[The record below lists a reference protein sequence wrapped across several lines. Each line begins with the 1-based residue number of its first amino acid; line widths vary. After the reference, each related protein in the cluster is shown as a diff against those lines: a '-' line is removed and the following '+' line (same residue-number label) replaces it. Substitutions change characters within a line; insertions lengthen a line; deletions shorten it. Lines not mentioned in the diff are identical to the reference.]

1 MKSTPVGP
9 NSRLCANGFK
19 VKEDQWQF
27 RSDGRQSRRCGCVAP
42 TGALRHRLIRP
53 VHNAVNQSC
62 LTGSA
67 LTAGTTRVARLSKA
81 SRTDEVLDTLGL
93 PGEPGSLFETALTH
107 RSYAY
112 EQPLPTAHNERL
124 EFLGDAVLGLLV
136 ADLIFRAYP
145 DMPEGRMQPLRAAVV
160 NSVALAD
167 LARAL
172 GLGQFIRLGRGE
184 ESTGG
189 RDKSSLLA
197 DALEAVI
204 GAAYLEYGPDRV
216 SEVFTPLFESQIE
229 RLVDAGED
237 FDSKGALQELVVG
250 SGGERPSYEVSSS
263 GPEHDKRFSAH
274 VFVRGERYGSGSGRS
289 KKEAELT
296 AAREAL
302 SRMNRL
308 PNGSSKL
315 QSISESKSD
324 ARAS

>member
-1 MKSTPVGP
+1 M
-9 NSRLCANGFK
+9 
-19 VKEDQWQF
+19 
-27 RSDGRQSRRCGCVAP
+27 
-42 TGALRHRLIRP
+42 
-53 VHNAVNQSC
+53 
-62 LTGSA
+62 
-67 LTAGTTRVARLSKA
+67 SKA
-81 SRTDEVLDTLGL
+81 SKTASVLETLGL
-93 PGEPGSLFETALTH
+93 PGGPGSLFETALTH

-112 EQPLPTAHNERL
+112 EQPLATAHNERL

-136 ADLIFRAYP
+136 ADLIFRTYP

-160 NSVALAD
+160 NTVALAD

-172 GLGQFIRLGRGE
+172 GLGDFIRLGRGE

-204 GAAYLEYGPDRV
+204 GAVYLEHGADRV
-216 SEVFTPLFESQIE
+216 GELFTPLFASQIE
-229 RLVDAGED
+229 KLVDAGED

-263 GPEHDKRFSAH
+263 GPEHDKRFSAN
-274 VFVRGERYGSGSGRS
+274 VFIRGERFGSGSGRS

-302 SRMNRL
+302 GRMDRL
-308 PNGSSKL
+308 PNGTSKL
-315 QSISESKSD
+315 SSVSESESD